1 MSHGPSATGGA
12 AIRTREGHD
21 EPHEPVFVGAT
32 LARLNEL
39 LTRYPTK
46 QAVLLPALWMLQEA
60 RGWVSEAG
68 MAEVGQLLGLTP
80 AYVKGVVTFYTMY
93 HQHPV
98 GKHFIQVCTTS
109 PCGICGAE
117 DVAKEF
123 LKQTGCGEL
132 GVTSADGR
140 YTVIEVE
147 CLGACGF
154 ATPVMVNSDFL
165 ESVTPERV
173 GEILEKYP

>member
-1 MSHGPSATGGA
+1 MTAHTE
-12 AIRTREGHD
+12 TEYT
-21 EPHEPVFVGAT
+21 PVFTAGSERRKELDT
-32 LARLNEL
+32 L

-46 QAVLLPALWMLQEA
+46 MAALLPALWMVQHE

-68 MAEVGQLLGLTP
+68 MAEVALVLELTP

-98 GKHFIQVCTTS
+98 GRHFIQVCTTS
-109 PCGICGAE
+109 PCMACGAE
-117 DVAKEF
+117 GVVDAF
-123 LKQTGCGEL
+123 LKHTGCQEL
-132 GVTSADGR
+132 GQTSADGQ

-154 ATPVMVNSDFL
+154 NTPVMINEDFL
-165 ESVTPERV
+165 ESVTPDTV
-173 GEILEKYP
+173 PTILARLA